1 MMKPD
6 KLVQFLI
13 LLVVNFLIVS
23 GINFLVA
30 KAMTKNGEISF
41 YSLLLKSL
49 LLAVIKRKMSDSNQQ
64 IIPLLNKELSLEL
77 PEKLAMNELEQ
88 KLTTHINHLI
98 NTDFEK
104 LIYYLYRIDVN
115 ETKMKQLLQE
125 QNGEQA
131 ALLIA
136 RLIIDRQLQKLQTR
150 QQFRQSNTESDE
162 ERW

>member
-1 MMKPD
+1 MNNND
-6 KLVQFLI
+6 
-13 LLVVNFLIVS
+13 
-23 GINFLVA
+23 A
-30 KAMTKNGEISF
+30 
-41 YSLLLKSL
+41 
-49 LLAVIKRKMSDSNQQ
+49 D

-88 KLTTHINHLI
+88 KLTDHINHLI

-115 ETKMKQLLQE
+115 ESGMKQLLQ
-125 QNGEQA
+125 QQQGENA
-131 ALLIA
+131 AQLIA